1 MPLALELIAPRGA
14 EGADAQI
21 PALRLPPAAWSALL
35 SALSLDPQEASL
47 PDVATVV
54 SCIPGETCH
63 IEYAGRVA
71 SFTWPRPLAV
81 GTALHLVR
89 AALPALPAAAP
100 ASGDS
105 ALVGETIPALAR
117 LLDGALRD
125 PPAPLALRLEALPS
139 EVTGAPGTSAH
150 LASRA
155 PAAPQH
161 LAAALAEAVS
171 GSGVFFESHLADWVR
186 GARDTAPLLAEAQA
200 RAATLAAA
208 PDATGEAA
216 FRQQLSSLVT
226 GELAFQFPA
235 WPGQNAALV
244 IGKDPE
250 QAPPGAP
257 PGRTFFARLEMEL
270 PELGSV
276 QAVLNLNS
284 RGIDIDLRA
293 AAPATTDA
301 LGAAMQSLAQA
312 LAAADL
318 RVGSIVVSHEPGA

>member
-1 MPLALELIAPRGA
+1 MQMPLALELVAPRGA
-14 EGADAQI
+14 DGASAQI

-35 SALSLDPQEASL
+35 SALLVDPSETSL
-47 PDVATVV
+47 PGTATVV
-54 SCIPGETCH
+54 ARAPGDTYH

-71 SFTWPRPLAV
+71 SFTWRQPLAV

-89 AALPALPAAAP
+89 AALPELPAAAP
-100 ASGDS
+100 AGS

-125 PPAPLALRLEALPS
+125 PPAPLALRMETSSFEAPI
-139 EVTGAPGTSAH
+139 SA
-150 LASRA
+150 
-155 PAAPQH
+155 AAPQR

-186 GARDTAPLLAEAQA
+186 GGRDTAPLLAEAQA
-200 RAATLAAA
+200 RAATLAST

-216 FRQQLSSLVT
+216 FRQQLSALVT

-244 IGKDPE
+244 IGKEPE
-250 QAPPGAP
+250 QAPPDAP

-276 QAVLNLNS
+276 QAVLNLNP

-293 AAPATTDA
+293 ATPATAAA
-301 LGAAMQSLAQA
+301 LGAGRDWLAQA
-312 LAAADL
+312 LTAASL
-318 RVGSIVVSHEPGA
+318 RVGSIEVSHEPNA

>member
-14 EGADAQI
+14 EGAGAQV

-35 SALSLDPQEASL
+35 SALALDPQEGSL
-47 PDVATVV
+47 PGMATVV
-54 SCIPGETCH
+54 SRGPGDTYR
-63 IEYAGRVA
+63 IEYAGHVA
-71 SFTWPRPLAV
+71 SFTWPQPLAV

-89 AALPALPAAAP
+89 AALPALQAASPAP
-100 ASGDS
+100 APTGST
-105 ALVGETIPALAR
+105 LVGETIPALAR

-125 PPAPLALRLEALPS
+125 PPAPLALRLE
-139 EVTGAPGTSAH
+139 TSAS
-150 LASRA
+150 AA
-155 PAAPQH
+155 PVGAAAPQRLAPA
-161 LAAALAEAVS
+161 LAAAVS

-208 PDATGEAA
+208 PDAAGEAA

-235 WPGQNAALV
+235 WPGQSAALV
-244 IGKDPE
+244 IGKEPE
-250 QAPPGAP
+250 QAPPGTP

-276 QAVLNLNS
+276 QAVLNLNA
-284 RGIDIDLRA
+284 RGIDVDLRA
-293 AAPATTDA
+293 ATSATAQALDA
-301 LGAAMQSLAQA
+301 GRGSLAQA
-312 LAAADL
+312 LAAAQVQVG
-318 RVGSIVVSHEPGA
+318 RVEVSHEQS